1 MNIDWPNIN
10 PIVSEKD
17 QKAKTFNE
25 FFNIQNDTSF
35 MRIIILGSNGQV
47 GKSLRRILLDEE
59 DAIFLT
65 KQECDLESVSDIQNI
80 FDIYRPELIIN
91 CAAYTNVDAAESDVK
106 ICNLIN
112 NDAVRNI
119 AILSEKNKTF

>member
-1 MNIDWPNIN
+1 
-10 PIVSEKD
+10 
-17 QKAKTFNE
+17 
-25 FFNIQNDTSF
+25 

-47 GKSLRRILLDEE
+47 GKSLRRILDEE

-112 NDAVRNI
+112 NDAVRN
-119 AILSEKNKTF
+119 LSLIHI